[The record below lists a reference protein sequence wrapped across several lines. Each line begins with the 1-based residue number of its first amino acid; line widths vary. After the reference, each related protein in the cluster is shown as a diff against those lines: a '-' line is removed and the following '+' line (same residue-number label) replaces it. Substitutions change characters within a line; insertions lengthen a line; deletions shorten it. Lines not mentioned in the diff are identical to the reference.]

1 MDPASWGSGA
11 NRTGE
16 DRVDWVALAV
26 LGVIWAIL
34 LVPSRGTR
42 PLPNPIRSQ
51 MPADPEEFRQPGR
64 WILSPRRGS
73 RFVGTHHRERQRA
86 RERRR
91 RVFVFLLEVIGVT
104 GLIGMFPPL
113 RGMLWVTGFFVLLLG
128 AYTLLVVQVAG
139 RGVRSGG
146 VPAPVERPMPANVVR
161 LPEIQTRPDPA
172 LEEQDRRLAK
182 LAR

>member
-1 MDPASWGSGA
+1 M
-11 NRTGE
+11 
-16 DRVDWVALAV
+16 DWVALAV

-42 PLPNPIRSQ
+42 PMPNPIRSH

-64 WILSPRRGS
+64 WILSPKRGS
-73 RFVGTHHRERQRA
+73 RFVGSQHRERQRA

-128 AYTLLVVQVAG
+128 VYTVLAIQVAG
-139 RGVRSGG
+139 GAVRAAGTTAS
-146 VPAPVERPMPANVVR
+146 VERPMPPNVVR
-161 LPEIQTRPDPA
+161 LPEIQTKPDPA